1 MVVVNEEGE
10 IGHCLPAFVY
20 GRMQDM
26 RQIIH
31 VVNGKLPATSDELVL
46 NVQDVVVLTLAAH

>member
-1 MVVVNEEGE
+1 
-10 IGHCLPAFVY
+10 
-20 GRMQDM
+20 MQDM